1 MTQITSKVISLDHDG
16 RGTLPCGAKTAHVR
30 FAVPGDEIEATLVK
44 RVKGELQGRLDRIV
58 TPAPERVACECPYG
72 GSCGGCPLQMLAYES
87 QLKWKRT
94 FVEQAFRAA
103 GFDFAIPEAQASDA
117 LFRHRNRMDYVI
129 SPGED
134 GGIALG
140 LKEPG
145 RWWKTLDL
153 KTCLMLS
160 DDAVK
165 CLAATRDWL
174 KRNSVVPWDVRSHVG
189 FARYLVIREGKNTGE
204 RLAILVT
211 HGPELPDEA
220 GLVEALSPFATTI
233 LHAVNPTIT
242 DLSIGETY
250 RLLHGRPELTEEVNG
265 IRYAIPPR
273 SFFQTN
279 TAGAAALS
287 DIVRGLADLKGDETL
302 LDLYCGVG
310 FFSLQL
316 AKSAKRVLG
325 VELDADAIGAARRN
339 AEANGAL
346 NVEFRPEKAEDL
358 SWETEQPDV
367 VLIDP
372 PRSGLHP
379 KVIDLLLEKAPPR
392 IVYVSCN
399 YNSLVK
405 ELPRFLTRYKLT
417 KIRLLDMF
425 PHTPHVETVVVFE
438 RM

>member
-1 MTQITSKVISLDHDG
+1 
-16 RGTLPCGAKTAHVR
+16 
-30 FAVPGDEIEATLVK
+30 
-44 RVKGELQGRLDRIV
+44 
-58 TPAPERVACECPYG
+58 
-72 GSCGGCPLQMLAYES
+72 
-87 QLKWKRT
+87 
-94 FVEQAFRAA
+94 
-103 GFDFAIPEAQASDA
+103 
-117 LFRHRNRMDYVI
+117 
-129 SPGED
+129 
-134 GGIALG
+134 
-140 LKEPG
+140 
-145 RWWKTLDL
+145 
-153 KTCLMLS
+153 
-160 DDAVK
+160 
-165 CLAATRDWL
+165 
-174 KRNSVVPWDVRSHVG
+174 
-189 FARYLVIREGKNTGE
+189 
-204 RLAILVT
+204 
-211 HGPELPDEA
+211 
-220 GLVEALSPFATTI
+220 
-233 LHAVNPTIT
+233 
-242 DLSIGETY
+242 
-250 RLLHGRPELTEEVNG
+250 VNG